1 MVKKTEV
8 ELVIAAIEKRRLKI
22 EEKRSLFQ
30 FEMAFFIPIFA
41 LLFLVTHFSQDE
53 SIKLFF
59 YIVIVLLIVADLVY
73 SILIYKDI
81 VQKQQRLEQV
91 IHEKIGAEL

>member
-1 MVKKTEV
+1 MADKTEV

-30 FEMAFFIPIFA
+30 FEMAFFVPIFA
-41 LLFLVTHFSQDE
+41 LLFLITHFSADE

-59 YIVIVLLIVADLVY
+59 YIVIVLLIIADLVY
-73 SILIYKDI
+73 SIIIYKEI
-81 VQKQQRLEQV
+81 VDKQQKLEQV
-91 IHEKIGAEL
+91 IHEKIGAGL